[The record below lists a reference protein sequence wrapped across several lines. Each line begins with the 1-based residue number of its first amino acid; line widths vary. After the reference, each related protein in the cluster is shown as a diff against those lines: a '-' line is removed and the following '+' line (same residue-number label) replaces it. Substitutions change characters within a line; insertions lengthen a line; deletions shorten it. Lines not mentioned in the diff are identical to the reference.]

1 MAASGKEYTTENIRN
16 VAVLGHGGSGK
27 TTLIDATSFA
37 VGTSR
42 RKGDVG
48 EGHALT
54 MTTPEEFD
62 HGISMQVTPAFA
74 EYMGTK
80 VNLLDTPGFLDFTGD
95 TMAAVRVADAAVIVV
110 SSTSG
115 VEVGTEVVWQYCEDR
130 KLPRMFFVSLM
141 DKEHADFD
149 KVYQDI
155 KERLTPTVVPVEIPI
170 GEGDDFRGIINLF
183 SKKAHIYKAGTLTG
197 EYDEGDIPEDLK
209 DKFDEWEMEF
219 METVATT
226 DEDLLEQYLE
236 GEPISREQAIEAMAA
251 GMARGDIIPLFC
263 GAAEKSFGVMAL
275 LKKMVE
281 LFPNPSEMSPEK
293 GTRPGLDQEVEL
305 AAEDS
310 GSTTALIFK
319 TATEPHVG
327 ELSFFKVLSGT
338 VENGMELKNAE
349 RDAMEK
355 LNHLSIPM
363 GKERLEVPCLH
374 AGDIGVVAKLKNS
387 HTNDTLSDPARPLVV
402 EGVDFP
408 KPDISVAIRGAT
420 RGDDDKL
427 GEVLSKIH
435 EEDPTFHHAFNAE
448 LGQTICRGLG
458 EIHLNVQF
466 ERMKRKCGVSV
477 ETEAPKIAYRE
488 TITRTAE
495 GQGRHKKQSGGRGQ
509 FGDCHI
515 RLSPRAR
522 GEGYEFKNSIKGG
535 VIPGKYV
542 PSVGKGIAEAAE
554 KGVLAG
560 FPLED
565 FCAEVF
571 DGSYHSVDSSDIAFK
586 LAGSIAFRSVAV
598 KAGPTLLEPI
608 IEVSVTTPDEF
619 MGDITGDLTSRRGKV
634 MGMDADGGRTTIKAR
649 VPESELYK
657 YASALRS
664 MTQGRAR
671 HSRELVGYE
680 PMPPDAAKLIIAAA
694 KKAKEED

>member
-1 MAASGKEYTTENIRN
+1 MAASGKEYTTQNIRN

-27 TTLIDATSFA
+27 TTLIDATCFVA
-37 VGTSR
+37 GTSR
-42 RKGDVG
+42 RKGNIG
-48 EGHALT
+48 EGHILT

-74 EYMGTK
+74 EHGGVK

-95 TMAAVRVADAAVIVV
+95 TLAACRVADAAVIVV
-110 SSTSG
+110 SSTAG
-115 VEVGTEVVWQYCEDR
+115 VEVGTEVVWEYCENR
-130 KLPRMFFVSLM
+130 NLPRMFFVSM
-141 DKEHADFD
+141 MEKEHADFE
-149 KVYQDI
+149 KVYRDI
-155 KERLTPTVVPVEIPI
+155 KDRLAPAVVPVEIPI
-170 GEGDDFRGIINLF
+170 GQGDDFRGIINLF
-183 SKKAHIYKAGTLTG
+183 SEKAHIYKAGTLTG
-197 EYDEGDIPEDLK
+197 EHDVTDIPEEMK
-209 DKFDEWEMEF
+209 DEFDEWEMEF
-219 METVATT
+219 LETVATT
-226 DEDLLEQYLE
+226 DEALLEQYLE
-236 GEPISREQAIEAMAA
+236 EGTISRDQAVEAMAA
-251 GMARGDIIPLFC
+251 GMARGEIIPLFC
-263 GAAEKSFGVMAL
+263 GSAEMSYGVPAL

-281 LFPNPSEMSPEK
+281 LFPNPSEMPPEM
-293 GTRPGLDQEVEL
+293 GLRPGLDQEVEL
-305 AAEDS
+305 PAEDS
-310 GSTTALIFK
+310 ESVAALIFK

-327 ELSFFKVLSGT
+327 ELSFFKVLSGI
-338 VENGMELKNAE
+338 VETGMELKNHE
-349 RDAMEK
+349 RNASEK

-363 GKERLEVPCLH
+363 GKERLEVSRLH

-387 HTNDTLSDPARPLVV
+387 HTNDTLSDPSRPLVV
-402 EGVDFP
+402 KGVPFP
-408 KPDISVAIRGAT
+408 KPDISVAIRGVT

-435 EEDPTFHHAFNAE
+435 EEDPTFRHEFNAE
-448 LGQTICRGLG
+448 LSQTICRGLG

-466 ERMKRKCGVSV
+466 ERMKRKYGVSV

-515 RLSPRAR
+515 RLAPRAR
-522 GEGYEFKNSIKGG
+522 GAGYEFITSIKGG
-535 VIPGKYV
+535 VIPSKYV
-542 PSVGKGIAEAAE
+542 PSVGKGIFEASE

-565 FCAEVF
+565 FSAEVY

-586 LAGSIAFRSVAV
+586 LAGASAFRNVAV

-619 MGDITGDLTSRRGKV
+619 MGDVTGDLTSRRGKV
-634 MGMDADGGRTTIKAR
+634 MGMDADGGRTIIKAR

-664 MTQGRAR
+664 MTSGRA
-671 HSRELVGYE
+671 HHAREFVGYE
-680 PMPPDAAKLIIAAA
+680 PVPPDAAKAIIAAA
-694 KKAKEED
+694 RKEDE